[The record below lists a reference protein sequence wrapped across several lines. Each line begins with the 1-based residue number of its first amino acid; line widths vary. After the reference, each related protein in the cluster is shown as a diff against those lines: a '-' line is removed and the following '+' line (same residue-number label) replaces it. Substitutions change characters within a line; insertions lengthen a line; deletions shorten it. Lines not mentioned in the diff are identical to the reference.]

1 MHILT
6 MHICWLYNLLYLP
19 FSLGALME
27 DPWGSPLWSSQ
38 CLLCNFAEYHL
49 ILLSHFLQILIRL
62 FV

>member
-27 DPWGSPLWSSQ
+27 DPGGLPLVQ
-38 CLLCNFAEYHL
+38 PVFA
-49 ILLSHFLQILIRL
+49 LQFCWNTI
-62 FV
+62 